1 MELPDVISDL
11 FDRYRQ
17 VEVVNVVQSLD
28 SDQARIV
35 DPIYGVCTLIK
46 TKDDEY
52 VLVKHTYD
60 LPGVK
65 KTNWT
70 TPCGKVEEGEA
81 FEEAAVR
88 EVHEETG
95 IDVRITGL
103 YKVFHYDHLWEGQM
117 RAEWYVTVFHGEA
130 VSEPDHH
137 ESHEIAEVRKF
148 RRLPEDFAG
157 ELGKHYS
164 DLM

>member
-28 SDQARIV
+28 SDQARID
-35 DPIYGVCTLIK
+35 DPVYGVCTLIK

-70 TPCGKVEEGEA
+70 TPCGKVEEGET
-81 FEEAAVR
+81 FEEAAIR

-95 IDVRITGL
+95 MDVRVTGL
-103 YKVFHYDHLWEGQM
+103 YKVFHYDHL
-117 RAEWYVTVFHGEA
+117 
-130 VSEPDHH
+130 
-137 ESHEIAEVRKF
+137 
-148 RRLPEDFAG
+148 
-157 ELGKHYS
+157 
-164 DLM
+164 